1 MLRNSLLR
9 HEMSRPLAGGRLLT
23 FAGLCGL
30 LVAPNLTRRS
40 KRLSS
45 IPHAGRSLA
54 AQTAFAVGAP
64 ARVLR
69 GGLLSHIGRVVTS
82 GIREDRRLCE
92 SRGALR
98 PAFFVFHHPKSHEAL
113 MTPIIPA
120 ALRHTVVAH
129 PCNVIPAGE
138 VRHA

>member
-30 LVAPNLTRRS
+30 LVAPKSVRRHT
-40 KRLSS
+40 RLSCPPRAGKS
-45 IPHAGRSLA
+45 RVACSAVKAPAGRM
-54 AQTAFAVGAP
+54 P
-64 ARVLR
+64 
-69 GGLLSHIGRVVTS
+69 GGLLAHIGRVVTS
-82 GIREDRRLCE
+82 SIREDWRLRL
-92 SRGALR
+92 SRGALY
-98 PAFFVFHHPKSHEAL
+98 PAFFISPESNEAL
-113 MTPIIPA
+113 MIPFIPA
-120 ALRHTVVAH
+120 ALWHTVAAH